1 MCSLVKVF
9 PLRGLAPVLALIVFF
24 LAGLSAPRALAFTL
38 PDLLAPFDASQLSRD
53 EIRFLQTG
61 LAFSGDYVG
70 VIDGRWGG
78 GSQRAL
84 DAWRRRGALDDSN
97 LSTVLLA
104 LESWVRFED
113 EGWQSQYMSSL
124 GISLLVPLGRVV
136 EDRSS
141 DNFIN
146 YRHQDSSLGYS
157 LTQGDDAQMI
167 RLHGWAMAQEAA
179 GGTPYLLRRADTL
192 ITSVRQADG
201 TSLYVRSDLHG
212 GRWATVMLSAGPGD
226 AGILAAVSASIR
238 KGDAGPLRLPE
249 TGLLSRGIEML
260 AGLIET
266 DPGAAPPDL
275 AAIRRDLE
283 GRAAAASAP
292 APVAAPA
299 APEAEPAPAE
309 PEGAEPDDGAGPASG
324 SGFVVSARGDVLT
337 NAHVAAGC
345 RDLTV
350 AGQPARLTASDEGF
364 DLALLAA
371 PGLAGRTV
379 ARFAPRAARL
389 NSDITVTGYPLNGI
403 LGGLN
408 VTRGAV
414 TGLRGLQGDP
424 VQMQISAPVQP
435 GNSGGPVVNA
445 AGAVVGVV
453 VAKLDAG
460 LLSELTGDIAQN
472 VNFAIRAEIG
482 RLFLTENGVDPL
494 LSDTEAPL
502 PPEDLASASADFT
515 VLIECF

>member
-1 MCSLVKVF
+1 MVWVV
-9 PLRGLAPVLALIVFF
+9 RGLGRILTLLVLLLSG
-24 LAGLSAPRALAFTL
+24 LAAPRAGAFSLT
-38 PDLLAPFDASQLSRD
+38 DLMQPFDAARLDRD
-53 EIRFLQTG
+53 EARFLQTG

-70 VIDGRWGG
+70 VIDGRWGA

-84 DAWRRRGALDDSN
+84 AAWRRRAGLDENN
-97 LSTVLLA
+97 LAAVLLG
-104 LESWVRFED
+104 LESWIRFEE
-113 EGWQSQYMSSL
+113 EGWQSQYMTSL
-124 GISLLVPLGRVV
+124 DMSLLVPLGRTV
-136 EDRSS
+136 EDRAS
-141 DNFIN
+141 DSFIN

-157 LTQGDDAQMI
+157 LTLGDDAQVI
-167 RLHGWAMAQEAA
+167 RLHSWAMGEASA
-179 GGTPYLLRRADTL
+179 GGAPYLLRRADTL

-201 TSLYVRSDLHG
+201 RSLYVRSDLRG
-212 GRWATVMLSAGPGD
+212 RRWATVMLSAGPGD

-249 TGLLSRGIEML
+249 TGLLSRGIEIL

-309 PEGAEPDDGAGPASG
+309 PEFAEPEDGAGQASG

-345 RDLTV
+345 RGLTV

-371 PGLAGRTV
+371 PDLAGRTV